1 MLTLKVFDF
10 EKIYQV
16 FCQKPAVNTG
26 NWCMFQLG
34 RNFAGTWFSWNP
46 SWLRVFGLFHQSWN
60 IYGTWWPK
68 PVLTMGFGQVVKT
81 RPDCGFLA
89 CSIKVGTFMVLGGQN
104 PCWLWVL
111 VKMSK
116 PVLTVGFWLVPSKLE
131 HFWYLVVKTRADYGF
146 WSSCQNPSWLWV
158 LDWMCQQQGS
168 LHLHRH
174 MIKIG
179 PLAVGGMTTWTMDN
193 FLSWFRILYQLQSEE
208 MRPTPEILN
217 SRQPTESK
225 LNQLAPPSKCVHD
238 LSMEWLYG
246 LYSTFYPDS
255 ESVCNSKVKKFT
267 WNHVLCWEGVCTTV
281 HPHQNLS

>member
-1 MLTLKVFDF
+1 MISAKPILTAGFWLVPSKLEHLWYLVAKTRADYGFWSS
-10 EKIYQV
+10 
-16 FCQKPAVNTG
+16 CQ
-26 NWCMFQLG
+26 
-34 RNFAGTWFSWNP
+34 NP
-46 SWLRVFGLFHQSWN
+46 SWLWVFGLFHQSWN

-68 PVLTMGFGQVVKT
+68 PVLTMGFGENVKT
-81 RPDCGFLA
+81 SPDCGFLA
-89 CSIKVGTFMVLGGQN
+89 CSIKVGIFMVLGGQN

-179 PLAVGGMTTWTMDN
+179 PLAVLGMTTWTMDN
-193 FLSWFRILYQLQSEE
+193 FLSWFRIWYQLESEE
-208 MRPTPEILN
+208 MTPTPEILN

-225 LNQLAPPSKCVHD
+225 LNQLAPPSKFVHD

-246 LYSTFYPDS
+246 LCSTFYPDS

-267 WNHVLCWEGVCTTV
+267 WNHVLCCEGVCTTV